1 MKNLRIIPKLDIK
14 NHNLVKGISLEGLR
28 VLGDPK
34 NFIENYYKNGADE
47 IIYHD
52 VVASLYER
60 KQLLNLVGRTAKD
73 TFLPIMVGGG
83 IKNLKEINDFLE
95 SGADRVFI
103 NSAFIRNKNF
113 VKESIN
119 YFGSST
125 IVCSVE
131 ALKKD
136 NDYFCYI
143 DFGRE
148 ETKINLKDWITE
160 MQDIGISEIIVTS
173 IDQDGKGKGF
183 DLYLAEILQKLLK
196 IPYIVNGGFG
206 ALNHF
211 DDLLNT
217 CDPSGIA
224 LGSMLHY
231 GFSNNPINSSE
242 GNTSFLKNKKKFMNF
257 GNYSLVDIKKHIMT
271 KKNIRKI

>member
-1 MKNLRIIPKLDIK
+1 
-14 NHNLVKGISLEGLR
+14 
-28 VLGDPK
+28 
-34 NFIENYYKNGADE
+34 
-47 IIYHD
+47 
-52 VVASLYER
+52 
-60 KQLLNLVGRTAKD
+60 
-73 TFLPIMVGGG
+73 
-83 IKNLKEINDFLE
+83 
-95 SGADRVFI
+95 
-103 NSAFIRNKNF
+103 
-113 VKESIN
+113 
-119 YFGSST
+119 
-125 IVCSVE
+125 
-131 ALKKD
+131 
-136 NDYFCYI
+136 
-143 DFGRE
+143 
-148 ETKINLKDWITE
+148 

-173 IDQDGKGKGF
+173 IDQDGKAKV
-183 DLYLAEILQKLLK
+183 LIYLAEILQKLLK